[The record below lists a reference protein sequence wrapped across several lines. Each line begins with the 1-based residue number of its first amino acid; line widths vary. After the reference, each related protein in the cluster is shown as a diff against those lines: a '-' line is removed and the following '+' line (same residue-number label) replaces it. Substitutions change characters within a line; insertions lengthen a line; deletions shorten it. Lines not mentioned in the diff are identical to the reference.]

1 MIVGV
6 LWSCKWLA
14 IILLVSEKPHFASR
28 IEDPCRPG
36 LWNGIGVGMHFVD
49 IFRLEETSTFLCHP
63 HFCLSRKTFLI
74 PSRRSLR
81 NAALCHMQQ
90 KSIQKSLGA
99 CTFCCSLCPGFR

>member
-36 LWNGIGVGMHFVD
+36 LWDGIVVGMHFVD
-49 IFRLEETSTFLCHP
+49 IF
-63 HFCLSRKTFLI
+63 
-74 PSRRSLR
+74 
-81 NAALCHMQQ
+81 
-90 KSIQKSLGA
+90 
-99 CTFCCSLCPGFR
+99 